1 VKPQGR
7 TGGTTLGFR
16 RGASVSAM
24 DLHLAGKV
32 AVVTGASKGIGLAIT
47 HALVTEGVRVVAGAR
62 SITDDLVA
70 LSESGQVLAVA
81 IDLAEPDAPAELV
94 RRASQFGGLDI
105 LVNNVGAVTPR
116 TTGFLNVSDADW
128 QGTLNLTLMAAVR
141 TTRAAIPLLIE
152 RGGGNVVT
160 ICSVNAFL
168 PDPGV
173 IDYSATKA
181 AVWNLSKSLSKEF
194 GSQGLRFNTV
204 SPGPVSTP
212 LWLGE
217 NGVAV
222 TVARSMGVS
231 FDEAR
236 RRIIEGGG
244 GFSTGRFTEPA
255 EVADLVLL
263 LASDRAGNVTG
274 SDFLIDG
281 GLTKEL

>member
-1 VKPQGR
+1 
-7 TGGTTLGFR
+7 
-16 RGASVSAM
+16 M
-24 DLHLAGKV
+24 DLDLTGKV
-32 AVVTGASKGIGLAIT
+32 AIVTGASKGIGLAVT
-47 HALVTEGVRVVAGAR
+47 RALVAEGANVIAGAR
-62 SITDDLVA
+62 SITDELVT
-70 LSESGQVLAVA
+70 LSETGQVLAVA
-81 IDLAEPDAPAELV
+81 IDLSEPDAPAELV
-94 RRASQFGGLDI
+94 ARSSHFGGLDVV
-105 LVNNVGAVTPR
+105 VNNVGAVTPR

-128 QGTLNLTLMAAVR
+128 SATLNLTLMAAVR
-141 TTRAAIPLLIE
+141 TTRAAIPLLIA

-160 ICSVNAFL
+160 ICSVNAYL

-194 GSQGLRFNTV
+194 GAQGLRFNTV

-217 NGVAV
+217 NGVAA
-222 TVARSMGVS
+222 TIAKSMGVS

-236 RRIIEGGG
+236 RRIIEDGG
-244 GFSTGRFTEPA
+244 GFSTGRFTEPE

-263 LASDRAGNVTG
+263 LASNRAGNVTG
-274 SDFLIDG
+274 ADFLIDG